1 MFMHDVYV
9 AQLGNTTY
17 AVRSNGRVIAKT
29 PVGSDCARVLKAAID
44 AVPVGGSL
52 GIKRGT
58 YVVTAPYALP
68 LDPDGSN
75 MFFTGFPIVNK
86 FINVYGSTTGETI
99 IKLAPGQRSASRHVA
114 LMLVR
119 SKGPFAPGYDNF
131 TISDIT
137 FDCNR
142 SSQGAGIPHDGE
154 GAILVGSSRT
164 NGNYLRLKFINS
176 HGCGLY
182 LGNNGSGVGVNEKV
196 DSCYARNCAGAG
208 IMLDTCKDSSVM
220 NCSAYNC
227 REGLYL
233 WGNDDYKTRAL
244 DNVSVDRFVTDSQVI
259 VGQVNDFV
267 LNNIDMNC
275 SRANNAYG
283 LAIRDATG
291 RVVRSRLI
299 NDKNKSNSLGGA
311 TYIYGGS
318 QVMFNDC
325 DFEGHFGLHAINW
338 SVVVAENCRL
348 SAPGACYCTTDPDP
362 VSSKIVAKNC
372 AWSGN
377 KIALQ
382 SGSSFEES

>member
-1 MFMHDVYV
+1 MPDVYV
-9 AQLGNTTY
+9 AQLNGLVY
-17 AVRSNGRVIAKT
+17 AVRSNGRVITK
-29 PVGSDCARVLKAAID
+29 VKIGSDCSRLLKAAVD
-44 AVPVGGSL
+44 AVPRGGSL
-52 GIKRGT
+52 GIRRGT

-75 MFFTGFPIVNK
+75 MFFTGFPMIDK
-86 FINVYGSTTGETI
+86 YINVYGSTTGETI

-142 SSQGAGIPHDGE
+142 AAQGAGIPHDGE
-154 GAILVGSSRT
+154 GAILVGSSRK
-164 NGNYLRLKFINS
+164 NGNYRRLKFINS

-182 LGNNGSGVGVNEKV
+182 LGNNGSGSGINEKV
-196 DSCYARNCAGAG
+196 ESCSAQNCAGAG
-208 IMLDTCKDSSVM
+208 IMLDTCKDSSVT

-233 WGNDDYKTRAL
+233 WGNDDYKTRAP
-244 DNVSVDRFVTDSQVI
+244 DRVTAANFVTDSQVI
-259 VGQVNDFV
+259 VGQVNDFT
-267 LNNIDMNC
+267 LNDIDMNC
-275 SRANNAYG
+275 SRATNAYG
-283 LAIRDATG
+283 LVLRDATG
-291 RVVRSRLI
+291 HVIKSRFV
-299 NDKNKSNSLGGA
+299 NDKNKANSLGGA

-362 VSSKIVAKNC
+362 VSSKIVARNC

-382 SGSSFEES
+382 AGSSFEES